1 MEKSCLESLLKEPE
15 MNHLQVFLFHKTP
28 RRRAAW
34 QEYSNSERTSWF
46 NLSFNGISLSGWEF
60 KGMGLGSTEWNEKS
74 GKWFQPFFHRDPLT
88 EEFSTASKYQ
98 WIV

>member
-46 NLSFNGISLSGWEF
+46 NLSFNGISLSNYQDGN
-60 KGMGLGSTEWNEKS
+60 SREWDSAQRN
-74 GKWFQPFFHRDPLT
+74 GK
-88 EEFSTASKYQ
+88 
-98 WIV
+98 

>member
-15 MNHLQVFLFHKTP
+15 MNHLQVILFHKTP

-46 NLSFNGISLSGWEF
+46 NLSFNGISLSNYQDGNERGLN
-60 KGMGLGSTEWNEKS
+60 GMVSGLSTYDELGANS
-74 GKWFQPFFHRDPLT
+74 
-88 EEFSTASKYQ
+88 S
-98 WIV
+98 I